1 MGRKPQGQILI
12 ECPNTIFYL
21 YVNDASDLSKIAI
34 FTRNIRK
41 MKEIGLND
49 IYLWCNRQ
57 GIAYNTRFNY
67 RREFSLWD
75 NLISY
80 FRYSRQKIKYQ
91 VLTGM
96 A

>member
-41 MKEIGLND
+41 MKEIVP
-49 IYLWCNRQ
+49 
-57 GIAYNTRFNY
+57 
-67 RREFSLWD
+67 EFK
-75 NLISY
+75 
-80 FRYSRQKIKYQ
+80 SRHSKYCA
-91 VLTGM
+91 LD
-96 A
+96 